1 MLGFA
6 RRLKSIITNSPPVP
20 EVNPDLPTEE
30 DLVRASAL
38 LTQERNFRDLV
49 NIFVGQA
56 QDISRVDMAAFY
68 VLKDTEDRRS
78 DLKLA
83 IKKGRYAVPETLPG
97 GSEMMCFIR
106 DCKESLVF
114 NNQENA
120 RKYETFMKEV
130 LINPE
135 MKSGMALPIVSFPRE
150 IGVLFVGARMP
161 CFFNRKR
168 FFFLDAYT
176 KLAAGALQTSLL
188 FGETRAQDRKIDSL
202 ERYQESVFNSMTN
215 MIVTTDEV
223 GQIYYFNEPA
233 GKAMGLTEED
243 LGSHIE
249 NAFRKSLS
257 ARVINAILTSLE
269 EGDEILGLEGI
280 FRGEDKDMD
289 FSLNVTPL
297 VTPRGKKEGLT
308 LLFTNQ
314 TREKELKKTVKIVN
328 DERRVIKDMFARYMS
343 QEVMT
348 SLLDSPDS
356 IKLGGD
362 KREAT
367 VFFADIRGY
376 TSFSEGRDPEVIVE
390 ILNEYFS
397 EAVENVMVYKGYID
411 KFIGDCI
418 MAVWGVPMQP
428 KKDDAINAVSCAIA
442 IQSAVRSAKRK
453 FFRNE
458 AARLRIG
465 IGINTGPLVAGNLGS
480 MQRMDYSVIGD
491 TVNLAARLEGAAG
504 ADEIIISQATRNHI
518 GNNFKLEK
526 RKPIRVKGKEKPIQI
541 YNVLGFN
548 N

>member
-1 MLGFA
+1 MFGFA
-6 RRLKSIITNSPPVP
+6 RRKKSIITPPPVP
-20 EVNPDLPTEE
+20 PADPYLPTEE

-49 NIFVGQA
+49 SIFVGQA

-68 VLKDTEDRRS
+68 VLKDTEDRKS

-83 IKKGRYAVPETLPG
+83 IKKGRYDAPETLPG
-97 GSEMMCFIR
+97 GSEIMCFLR

-114 NNQENA
+114 NNQETP
-120 RKYETFMKEV
+120 RKYEAFMKEV

-135 MKSGMALPIVSFPRE
+135 MKSGMALPIVGFPRE
-150 IGVLFVGARMP
+150 IGVLFVGARTP

-215 MIVTTDEV
+215 MIVTTDAV

-243 LGSHIE
+243 LGSHLE
-249 NAFRKSLS
+249 NAFRRSLS

-280 FRGEDKDMD
+280 YRGEDKDMD

-297 VTPRGKKEGLT
+297 VTPRGKKEGMT

-348 SLLDSPDS
+348 NLMENPDS

-376 TSFSEGRDPEVIVE
+376 TSFSEGREPEDIVE

-397 EAVENVMVYKGYID
+397 EAVENVMTYKGYID

-428 KKDDAINAVSCAIA
+428 KKDDAINAVSCAIS
-442 IQSAVRSAKRK
+442 IQSAVRSAKRN

-480 MQRMDYSVIGD
+480 IQRMDYSVIGD

-504 ADEIIISQATRNHI
+504 ADEIIISQSTRNQI
-518 GNNFKLEK
+518 GNQFKLEK
-526 RKPIRVKGKEKPIQI
+526 RKPIRVKGKEKPIHI
-541 YNVLGFN
+541 YNVLGFK
-548 N
+548 

>member
-1 MLGFA
+1 MFNFA
-6 RRLKSIITNSPPVP
+6 RRIKSIITNSPPIP
-20 EVNPDLPTEE
+20 PAAPYLPTEE

-49 NIFVGQA
+49 SIFVGQA

-68 VLKDTEDRRS
+68 VLKDTEDRKS

-83 IKKGRYAVPETLPG
+83 VKKGRYAVPETLSG

-106 DCKESLVF
+106 DCRESLVF
-114 NNQENA
+114 NNQETT
-120 RKYETFMKEV
+120 RKYEAFMKEV

-150 IGVLFVGARMP
+150 IGVLFVGARTP

-188 FGETRAQDRKIDSL
+188 FGETRVQDRKIDSL

-215 MIVTTDEV
+215 MIVTTDEA

-243 LGSHIE
+243 LGSHLE

-280 FRGEDKDMD
+280 YRSEDKDMD

-328 DERRVIKDMFARYMS
+328 DERRVVKDMFARYMS

-348 SLLDSPDS
+348 SLMENPDS

-397 EAVENVMVYKGYID
+397 EAVESVMVYKGYID

-465 IGINTGPLVAGNLGS
+465 IGVNTGPLVAGNLGS

-518 GNNFKLEK
+518 GNQFKLEK

-548 N
+548 

>member
-6 RRLKSIITNSPPVP
+6 RRIKSIITPTPVPPVDP
-20 EVNPDLPTEE
+20 YLPSEE

-49 NIFVGQA
+49 SIFVGQA

-68 VLKDTEDRRS
+68 VLKDTEDRKS

-114 NNQENA
+114 NNQPPP

-150 IGVLFVGARMP
+150 IGVLFVGARTP

-215 MIVTTDEV
+215 MIVTTDAV

-243 LGSHIE
+243 LGSHLE

-280 FRGEDKDMD
+280 YRGEDKDMD

-297 VTPRGKKEGLT
+297 VTPRGKKEGMT

-328 DERRVIKDMFARYMS
+328 DERRVVKDMFARYMS

-348 SLLDSPDS
+348 SLLESPDS

-376 TSFSEGRDPEVIVE
+376 TSFSEGRDPEIIVE

-442 IQSAVRSAKRK
+442 IQNAVRSAKRK

-480 MQRMDYSVIGD
+480 IQRMDYSVIGD

-518 GNNFKLEK
+518 GNQFKLEK

>member
-1 MLGFA
+1 MLNFA
-6 RRLKSIITNSPPVP
+6 RRIKTILTNSPPLP
-20 EVNPDLPTEE
+20 TSDPYLPTEE

-49 NIFVGQA
+49 SIFVGQA

-83 IKKGRYAVPETLPG
+83 IKKGRFAVPETISG
-97 GSEMMCFIR
+97 GSEMMSFIR
-106 DCKESLVF
+106 DCRESLVF
-114 NNQENA
+114 NNQETT
-120 RKYETFMKEV
+120 RKYEAFMKEV

-150 IGVLFVGARMP
+150 IGVLFVGARTP

-188 FGETRAQDRKIDSL
+188 FGETRVQDRKIDSL

-215 MIVTTDEV
+215 MIVTTDEA

-243 LGSHIE
+243 LGSHLE

-280 FRGEDKDMD
+280 YRSEDKDMD

-348 SLLDSPDS
+348 SLMESPDS

-397 EAVENVMVYKGYID
+397 EAVESVMVYKGYID

-442 IQSAVRSAKRK
+442 IQSAVRSTKRK

-465 IGINTGPLVAGNLGS
+465 IGVNTGPLVAGNLGS
-480 MQRMDYSVIGD
+480 IQRMDYSVIGD

-518 GNNFKLEK
+518 GNQFKLEK

-548 N
+548 